1 MSNDAYLVGLD
12 FGTLSCRAAVVR
24 ASDGEVLATA
34 DAEYPHAV
42 MDRKLSAGDGQELPS
57 EFALQVAGDYL
68 EALAS
73 AVPEA
78 VQAADVDRGSRD
90 TKELEVERP
99 ARGGGLGAPFRLAF
113 AGEWSVGAQRCRLPG
128 RTRAARPVGDRRRG
142 QGVGFAR
149 AAACPVVCLRARR
162 ARC

>member
-1 MSNDAYLVGLD
+1 MTIDQHTTPDPGPP
-12 FGTLSCRAAVVR
+12 AAPR
-24 ASDGEVLATA
+24 RDLP
-34 DAEYPHAV
+34 AE
-42 MDRKLSAGDGQELPS
+42 GG
-57 EFALQVAGDYL
+57 
-68 EALAS
+68 AS
-73 AVPEA
+73 APEA

-99 ARGGGLGAPFRLAF
+99 ARGGGGLGAPFRLAF